1 MSAPP
6 PPNSPAESFPPSA
19 FGQYRLVRQLGRGG
33 MGEVYLAHDVLLDR
47 QVAIKFLRALQ
58 PDPNLREQFL
68 IEARAAARVEHA
80 NVLNIYGIGEINEQL
95 YIVSEFVPGQDLAA
109 LRKPLSWQRVLGLGL
124 GIAHGLAAAHRQ
136 GVVHRDLKPSNVILA
151 DSGGVKL
158 LDFGLAKLLRSDAR
172 APSALGY
179 ADDSAL
185 VSSPGLIALSQG
197 TGPMAAVLHSALAG
211 SAVSGERSGEALAAL
226 PLAETMAAGMS
237 PQLFASSA
245 SPPGDSG
252 QRAGAPAD
260 RPAAPTTTAGLPPTG
275 LTTYTSAVRGT
286 PLYMA
291 PEIWRGE
298 PATFRSD

>member
-1 MSAPP
+1 MIPHMSAPP

-136 GVVHRDLKPSNVILA
+136 GVVHRDLKPSNAAIEREDRRNVPRWDQGSA
-151 DSGGVKL
+151 AR
-158 LDFGLAKLLRSDAR
+158 GLGRERSQEVA
-172 APSALGY
+172 ASALG
-179 ADDSAL
+179 
-185 VSSPGLIALSQG
+185 
-197 TGPMAAVLHSALAG
+197 
-211 SAVSGERSGEALAAL
+211 
-226 PLAETMAAGMS
+226 AE
-237 PQLFASSA
+237 
-245 SPPGDSG
+245 
-252 QRAGAPAD
+252 
-260 RPAAPTTTAGLPPTG
+260 
-275 LTTYTSAVRGT
+275 VK
-286 PLYMA
+286 
-291 PEIWRGE
+291 
-298 PATFRSD
+298 